1 MNIDISNCDNLNKN
15 EKIKLALK
23 LDIEDE
29 KIKNTNNLCNL
40 IKRHYN
46 NKFPCNKIIKSD
58 TDLQLKPHQ
67 INVSNQLMNTRGII
81 VFHSVGVGKTVT
93 SIATSQCLLL
103 SGIIKKVIV
112 ITPTSLQENFKQ
124 QMKKYNKD
132 INFSLYHFYTIQGI
146 SNAIQNK
153 TVEHCKNS
161 LVIVDEAHNLRT
173 LDGSRYENIYTYCLK
188 AEKILLLTAT
198 PLINYKHDIIN
209 LISLAKGEEPISI
222 DEFDKIE
229 NNNIELKKYLKD
241 VLNMYIRTSDKFF
254 PEKKTYEVYLEMDK
268 NYYDMYNKVEKG
280 EVNKIPDFKNN
291 NNISAFYNGVRRA
304 SNIID
309 DESPKVEWIIEK
321 ILDNRKS
328 KFVIFSHYIN
338 MGIKPIMAELDKKK
352 ISYMSVTGS
361 MNIQNRKEAVE
372 LYNSGKIKILFIS
385 KAGSEG
391 LDLKNTNYIIIL
403 ESSWNE
409 NEIEQIIG
417 RGIRYKSH
425 IDLHKSKQK
434 VSVYQLY
441 CVKPKEYENL
451 DIIVKN
457 YLLDYKDEILSVDIY
472 LRNYAKIKQIKIED
486 FYKAIRKIIKN

>member
-1 MNIDISNCDNLNKN
+1 MNIDISNCDNLNKD

-23 LDIEDE
+23 LDISDE

-46 NKFPCNKIIKSD
+46 DKFPCNKIIKND
-58 TDLQLKPHQ
+58 TDLQVKPHQ
-67 INVSNQLMNTRGII
+67 VSVSNQLMNTRGVI

-103 SGIIKKVIV
+103 SNIVKKVIV

-124 QMKKYNKD
+124 QMKKYNED
-132 INFSLYHFYTIQGI
+132 IDFSLYNFYTIQGI
-146 SNAIQNK
+146 SNAIENK
-153 TVEHCKNS
+153 TVTNCKNS

-173 LDGSRYENIYTYCLK
+173 LDGSRYENIYNYCLK

-209 LISLAKGEEPISI
+209 LVALARGEDPISI

-229 NNNIELKKYLKD
+229 NSNIALKKYLKD
-241 VLNMYIRTSDKFF
+241 VFNMYIRTSDKYF

-268 NYYDMYNKVEKG
+268 NYYNMYNKVEKG

-321 ILDNRKS
+321 ILDKTE
-328 KFVIFSHYIN
+328 
-338 MGIKPIMAELDKKK
+338 EL
-352 ISYMSVTGS
+352 I
-361 MNIQNRKEAVE
+361 
-372 LYNSGKIKILFIS
+372 KIK
-385 KAGSEG
+385 
-391 LDLKNTNYIIIL
+391 
-403 ESSWNE
+403 
-409 NEIEQIIG
+409 
-417 RGIRYKSH
+417 
-425 IDLHKSKQK
+425 K
-434 VSVYQLY
+434 VL
-441 CVKPKEYENL
+441 
-451 DIIVKN
+451 IW
-457 YLLDYKDEILSVDIY
+457 
-472 LRNYAKIKQIKIED
+472 A
-486 FYKAIRKIIKN
+486 

>member
-1 MNIDISNCDNLNKN
+1 MNIDISNCNNLNKG
-15 EKIKLALK
+15 EKIKLAEK
-23 LDIEDE
+23 LDIPDD
-29 KIKNTNNLCNL
+29 KIKNSDNLCGL
-40 IKRHYN
+40 IKRYYN

-67 INVSNQLMNTRGII
+67 ISVANQLMNTRGVI

-93 SIATSQCLLL
+93 SISTSQCFLL

-124 QMKKYNKD
+124 QMEKYNENID
-132 INFSLYHFYTIQGI
+132 FSLYHFYTIQGI
-146 SNAIQNK
+146 SNAIKNK
-153 TVEHCKNS
+153 TVENCKNS
-161 LVIVDEAHNLRT
+161 LVIIDEAHNLRT
-173 LDGSRYENIYTYCLK
+173 LDGSRYENIYNYCLK

-209 LISLAKGEEPISI
+209 LISLARGEDPITI
-222 DEFDKIE
+222 EEFDKME
-229 NNNIELKKYLKD
+229 KNNGELKNYLKD
-241 VLNMYIRTSDKFF
+241 VFNMYIRTSDKYF

-280 EVNKIPDFKNN
+280 EVKKIPDFKNS
-291 NNISAFYNGVRRA
+291 NNIGAFYNGVRRA

-309 DESPKVEWIIEK
+309 EESPKVDWIIEK
-321 ILDNRKS
+321 ILDNPKS

-338 MGIKPIMAELDKKK
+338 MGIKPIITELDKKK
-352 ISYMSVTGS
+352 ISHMSVTGN
-361 MNIQNRKEAVE
+361 MNIDNRKEAVD

-391 LDLKNTNYIIIL
+391 LDLKNTTYIIIL

-417 RGIRYKSH
+417 RGVRYKSH
-425 IDLHKSKQK
+425 TGLSKSKQK
-434 VSVYQLY
+434 VSVFQLY
-441 CVKPKEYENL
+441 CVKPNEYENL
-451 DIIVKN
+451 DTITKN
-457 YLLDYKDEILSVDIY
+457 YLLDYKNDILSVDIY
-472 LRNYAKIKQIKIED
+472 LRNYAKIKQIKIEH
-486 FYKAIRKIIKN
+486 FYKAIRKIINY